1 MPSAANLPLRPA
13 SLMNR
18 GQRWPRIESGFVLP
32 VALFALVAAT
42 ILTLALVKMNMISLR
57 IGGASVIAQEAQSS
71 AEMLLSNF
79 FTRNPLDPAVPDSK
93 YIQGYTPCGVAVD
106 DFDCSQ
112 ISSANLPAHTV
123 ANAPI
128 IQRIGCGAGPRSE
141 KPTQAGTKFN
151 YNHITTSVDN
161 TFYGSRAEVAMG
173 VAKLV
178 IVCP

>member
-1 MPSAANLPLRPA
+1 
-13 SLMNR
+13 
-18 GQRWPRIESGFVLP
+18 
-32 VALFALVAAT
+32 LFALVAAT

-79 FTRNPLDPAVPDSK
+79 FTRNPLDPSASDSK
-93 YIQGYTPCGVAVD
+93 YIQGYTPCGVAGD
-106 DFDCSQ
+106 DPATVFDCVQ
-112 ISSANLPAHTV
+112 ILNANLPANTV
-123 ANAPI
+123 ANDPVV
-128 IQRIGCGAGPRSE
+128 QRIGCGAGPRSE

-151 YNHITTSVDN
+151 YNHISTSVDN

-178 IVCP
+178 ILCP